1 MRTISKESIV
11 IGTVSVLFI
20 ALMGWLIWRSPAIA
34 PEARVS
40 DLSLLSNASSHMT
53 GNPGAKVTMVEFGD
67 FQCPACA
74 QVYPNIQQIV
84 DKYQSDPNFN
94 FVFRNY
100 PLPQHKN
107 ALPSA
112 EAAEAAGAQGKYW
125 EMNHMLY
132 ERQAE
137 WDDLANPTDIFVSYA
152 QTLGLDTTK
161 FRAEITAKKYADVIA
176 ADLNDGN
183 RAGVNATPTLY
194 INGVKLMDYNPASLE
209 AAVQKALQE

>member
-34 PEARVS
+34 PEATVS

-74 QVYPNIQQIV
+74 QVYPNIKQIV
-84 DKYQSDPNFN
+84 DKYQSNPNFN

-137 WDDLANPTDIFVSYA
+137 WDDAANPTDLFVSYA
-152 QTLGLDTTK
+152 QIIGLDTAK
-161 FRAEITAKKYADVIA
+161 FRAEIVAKKYADVIT

-209 AAVQKALQE
+209 AAVQKALEA